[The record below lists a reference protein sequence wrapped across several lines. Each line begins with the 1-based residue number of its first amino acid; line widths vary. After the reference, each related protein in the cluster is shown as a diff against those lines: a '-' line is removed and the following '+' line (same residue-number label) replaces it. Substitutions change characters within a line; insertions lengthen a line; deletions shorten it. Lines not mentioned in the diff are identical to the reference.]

1 MKIRL
6 GYACITNC
14 LDSTSSSPYTYG
26 EYLKYGDMEKLDR
39 VIVSN
44 LKSLEEI
51 IYYNIKNNIHFYR
64 MSSKIIPLATKS
76 DVKFDYINYVHS
88 SNGVTALSHFRE
100 DYASDNTIIN
110 KIVSIINGEINSD
123 FLPEWKAKGCE
134 IFYRD
139 EYAFCVR
146 GWGHLIGIGG
156 LHLPVDIAEKIQDG
170 FISYIL
176 SRLNGEAKLD

>member
-1 MKIRL
+1 
-6 GYACITNC
+6 
-14 LDSTSSSPYTYG
+14 
-26 EYLKYGDMEKLDR
+26 MEVCDYSNKWKDIWKL
-39 VIVSN
+39 
-44 LKSLEEI
+44 
-51 IYYNIKNNIHFYR
+51 
-64 MSSKIIPLATKS
+64 PL
-76 DVKFDYINYVHS
+76 VKLDYINYVHS
-88 SNGVTALSHFRE
+88 SNGVTALSHFR
-100 DYASDNTIIN
+100 DDWDSDAAIIN

-134 IFYRD
+134 IFYRG
-139 EYAFCVR
+139 EYVFCVR

>member
-1 MKIRL
+1 
-6 GYACITNC
+6 
-14 LDSTSSSPYTYG
+14 
-26 EYLKYGDMEKLDR
+26 MEVCDYSNKWKDVWKL
-39 VIVSN
+39 
-44 LKSLEEI
+44 
-51 IYYNIKNNIHFYR
+51 
-64 MSSKIIPLATKS
+64 PL
-76 DVKFDYINYVHS
+76 VKFDYINYVHS
-88 SNGVTALSHFRE
+88 SNGVTALSHFRK

-134 IFYRD
+134 IFYRG

-156 LHLPVDIAEKIQDG
+156 LNLPVDIAEKIQDG

-176 SRLNGEAKLD
+176 SRLNGESKLN

>member
-1 MKIRL
+1 
-6 GYACITNC
+6 
-14 LDSTSSSPYTYG
+14 
-26 EYLKYGDMEKLDR
+26 MEVCDYSNKWKDIWKL
-39 VIVSN
+39 
-44 LKSLEEI
+44 
-51 IYYNIKNNIHFYR
+51 
-64 MSSKIIPLATKS
+64 PL
-76 DVKFDYINYVHS
+76 VKFDYINYVHS
-88 SNGVTALSHFRE
+88 SNGVTALSHFRD
-100 DYASDNTIIN
+100 DYDNAIIN

-134 IFYRD
+134 IFYRG